1 MDASLTLPRPQDI
14 AFSPSSTLTSARPA
28 HAQQI
33 MQTRM
38 PWLPVALAMLT
49 FVTAFGLYR
58 WYQQTY
64 AFTTGLDYFEPEFQT
79 YWMNLLWTQ
88 GTLLVLLGGSGM
100 AWAWFTRERD
110 LSRLSPQDELWRY
123 YLVICILAMGSVMV
137 LLTLGVFAESD
148 AAWHQITIRDTDF
161 TPTHIGLQ
169 YFAIPA
175 FGASLLVAF
184 IWIHTRLPAFQNR
197 VSIPAALIALG
208 PILMMPN
215 IGFNEWGHAFFYSEE
230 LFAAP
235 IHWGFLVLGWS
246 AFALGGFVLQCL
258 SRIQELTRLDVAPFP
273 PLVEHHPR
281 VQTLADP
288 NQNGKN
294 S

>member
-1 MDASLTLPRPQDI
+1 MEATLVLPDVPGPQANPRP
-14 AFSPSSTLTSARPA
+14 APASPQRA
-28 HAQQI
+28 AQ
-33 MQTRM
+33 MTAAPRAGVRV
-38 PWLPVALAMLT
+38 PWLPVASAMLV
-49 FVTAFGLYR
+49 FVLVFGLYR
-58 WYQQTY
+58 WYQQTH
-64 AFTTGLDYFEPEFQT
+64 AFSVGLDYFEPEFQI
-79 YWMNLLWTQ
+79 YWMRLLWGQ
-88 GTLLVLLGGSGM
+88 GAALVLLGGSGM

-110 LSRLSPQDELWRY
+110 LSELAPADELWRY
-123 YLVICILAMGSVMV
+123 YLVISILALGSVMV

-184 IWIHTRLPAFQNR
+184 IWIHTRLPAFRNR
-197 VSIPAALIALG
+197 VSMPAALITMG

-246 AFALGGFVLQCL
+246 AFGLGGLVLQCL
-258 SRIQELTRLDVAPFP
+258 ARIRELTTLPEGRGDAPGDP
-273 PLVEHHPR
+273 CR
-281 VQTLADP
+281 VP
-288 NQNGKN
+288 
-294 S
+294 

>member
-1 MDASLTLPRPQDI
+1 MDASLALPDLPAPPADPRT
-14 AFSPSSTLTSARPA
+14 AFATARRTDGATAARPE
-28 HAQQI
+28 
-33 MQTRM
+33 TEGVRM
-38 PWLPVALAMLT
+38 PWLPVAAAMLV
-49 FVTAFGLYR
+49 FIACFGLYR

-64 AFTTGLDYFEPEFQT
+64 AFTVGLDYFEPEFQT
-79 YWMNLLWTQ
+79 YWMRLLWGQ
-88 GTLLVLLGGSGM
+88 GISLVLLGGSGM
-100 AWAWFTRERD
+100 AWAWFSRERD
-110 LSRLSPQDELWRY
+110 LSQLAPADELWRY
-123 YLVICILAMGSVMV
+123 YLVISILALGSIMV
-137 LLTLGVFAESD
+137 LFTLGVFAESD

-184 IWIHTRLPAFQNR
+184 IWIHTRLPAFRHR
-197 VSIPAALIALG
+197 VSVPAALITMG

-246 AFALGGFVLQCL
+246 AFGLGGLVLQCL
-258 SRIQELTRLDVAPFP
+258 ERMRELTTLPDDRVLDPVCGA
-273 PLVEHHPR
+273 HR
-281 VQTLADP
+281 R
-288 NQNGKN
+288 
-294 S
+294 